1 MPLENERSWTQFIP
15 LQGDE
20 FNDAS
25 PNTHPHPIP
34 PLEGG
39 RIQLNAKHYTSG
51 MSDTTITKV
60 LGRRVWDSRGR
71 PTVEAEVH
79 LASGAIGRAIA
90 PAGAST
96 GSGEAVDLRDGGS
109 KLGGFDVRTAVDNVN
124 IQIADALAGMDAAD
138 QLLIDQSLIAL
149 DGTPNKRV
157 LGGNASIAASMA
169 VLQASATA
177 QGVPLWRYLAGE
189 NAISIPLPEI
199 QIFGGGAHAGRRVDI
214 QDFMVAAPG
223 AENVDEALEWTA
235 EIYLAA
241 GKLMAERG
249 LLYGVADEGGY
260 WPAFSTNEEALE
272 MLLRAIEKAGLIP
285 NEQVVIALDIAASEF
300 GKNGHYKIGL
310 EKKELDSDGMSEM
323 LGRWLEKYPI
333 ASIED
338 PLAEDD
344 EAGLKKFTSAFGAK
358 VQIVGDDYLVTSAD
372 RVKHA
377 AAIGACNAVLIKPN
391 QAGTITET
399 YNAWRAAQDEGFGAI
414 VSARSGETEDV
425 TICHLAVGWGVKQIK
440 VGSFSRS
447 ERMAKWNELLR
458 IQSTNVL
465 RPGFAEFD
473 PYLDQFPLKF
483 RKYREI

>member
-1 MPLENERSWTQFIP
+1 MIDTRITQ
-15 LQGDE
+15 
-20 FNDAS
+20 
-25 PNTHPHPIP
+25 
-34 PLEGG
+34 
-39 RIQLNAKHYTSG
+39 
-51 MSDTTITKV
+51 V

-79 LASGAIGRAIA
+79 LAGGASGRAIA

-96 GSGEAVDLRDGGS
+96 GSGEAVDLRDGGER
-109 KLGGFDVRTAVDNVN
+109 LGGFDVRTAVDNIN

-138 QLLIDQSLIAL
+138 QILIDQSLVAL

-157 LGGNASIAASMA
+157 LGGNATIAASMA
-169 VLQASATA
+169 NLQAVAA
-177 QGVPLWRYLAGE
+177 AHEMPLWRYLTGDRD
-189 NAISIPLPEI
+189 IVMPLPEI

-223 AENVDEALEWTA
+223 AENLSEALEWTA

-260 WPAFSTNEEALE
+260 WPAFATNEEALE

-285 NEQVVIALDIAASEF
+285 KDQIVIALDIAASEF
-300 GKNGHYKIGL
+300 GRNGRYTFGL
-310 EKKELDSDGMSEM
+310 EKIELDSDGLTEM

-333 ASIED
+333 VSIED

-344 EAGLKKFTSAFGAK
+344 EAGLKKFTAAFGAR
-358 VQIVGDDYLVTSAD
+358 VQIVGDDYLVTNAQ

-377 AAIGACNAVLIKPN
+377 AVVGACNAVLIKPN
-391 QAGTITET
+391 QVGTVSET
-399 YNAWRAAQDEGFGAI
+399 DAAWKASQDAGFGAI
-414 VSARSGETEDV
+414 LSARSGETEDV
-425 TICHLAVGWGVKQIK
+425 TICHLAVGWGVRQIK

-458 IQSTNVL
+458 IQSANL
-465 RPGFAEFD
+465 IKPRFAARQ
-473 PYLDQFPLKF
+473 PYENYF
-483 RKYREI
+483 RQ